1 MSRKAFKMSEKNEKT
16 AYQDF
21 PKTQNDV
28 MQRPLFFLSD
38 QPTLFMPTH
47 VLQTIDAC
55 FLAGNCPNISSKTS
69 GFDATK
75 VASEISRTS
84 R

>member
-1 MSRKAFKMSEKNEKT
+1 
-16 AYQDF
+16 
-21 PKTQNDV
+21 

-47 VLQTIDAC
+47 VLQTINAC